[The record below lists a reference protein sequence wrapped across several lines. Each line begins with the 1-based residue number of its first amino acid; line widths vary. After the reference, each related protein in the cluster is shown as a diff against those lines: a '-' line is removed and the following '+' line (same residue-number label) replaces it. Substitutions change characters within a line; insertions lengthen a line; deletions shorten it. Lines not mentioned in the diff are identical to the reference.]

1 MLTFD
6 ERLVRSGET
15 GEERTALFANCQCG
29 SENFLLFQISGH
41 RHFHIQCAGCEE
53 SYCPFGACEDDHAK
67 SREEASSK
75 EGCRQEDQ
83 EAGHTPLARASG

>member
-15 GEERTALFANCQCG
+15 GEQRVALFANCQCG

-41 RHFHIQCAGCEE
+41 KHFHIQCAGCEE
-53 SYCPFGACEDDHAK
+53 SYCPFGACEDDHAEET
-67 SREEASSK
+67 REEASNE
-75 EGCRQEDQ
+75 EGRRE
-83 EAGHTPLARASG
+83 EAHHAPVAKASG